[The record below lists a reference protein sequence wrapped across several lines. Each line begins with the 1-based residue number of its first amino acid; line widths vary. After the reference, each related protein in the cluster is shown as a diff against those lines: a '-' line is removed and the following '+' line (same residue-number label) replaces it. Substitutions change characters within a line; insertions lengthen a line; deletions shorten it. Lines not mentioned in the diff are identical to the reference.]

1 MNRIWN
7 VSLQELVANAKRP
20 SYLLLTFGVPVLA
33 IFLVLAITLFMGDD
47 EPEDPFADLPDE
59 PIGYVDLSGLLG
71 GPGGFADYL
80 IRYESQAAAG
90 EDTKS
95 GRLSCYYVIPEDYM
109 ESGQV
114 TRVSPQINVA
124 ASDMTLFKSFLLTE
138 LLGKDSPLLLAR
150 LQSPAVVHEHQLD
163 RSGELVTEIKGDSF
177 ANFGLV
183 YGFALIMMVTLFFS
197 STQLMRSVITEKE
210 NRMIEIVLSS
220 LRPIQLLAGK
230 VLGQGLAGLVQIL
243 TWLGSVLLLIQL
255 TGADIPYVGAIE
267 LPPSLFAI
275 AVLYYLGGYLLFA
288 AFSAGIGAISINL
301 REGPQYSMIFSL
313 PAVLPLM
320 FLSNILEAPNSTMA
334 VALSFFPLSAPL
346 GMIERLAITI
356 VPGWQ
361 IVLSLIILFGSVG
374 AGLWL
379 AARLFRVNT
388 LLSGQVPTR
397 NELLQMLVQG

>member
-1 MNRIWN
+1 MNRIWT
-7 VSLQELVANAKRP
+7 VSSQELVANFKRP
-20 SYLLLTFGVPVLA
+20 SYLLMTFGVPTLA
-33 IFLVLAITLFMGDD
+33 IIVVLAITLFRADD
-47 EPEDPFADLPDE
+47 EPADPFADLPDE
-59 PIGYVDLSGLLG
+59 PIGYVDHSGLFG
-71 GPGGFADYL
+71 DPGDFGAYL
-80 IRYESQAAAG
+80 IRYESQAAAQ
-90 EDTKS
+90 DDARW
-95 GRLSCYYVIPEDYM
+95 GRLSCYYLIPEDYL
-109 ESGQV
+109 ETGQI
-114 TRVSPQINVA
+114 TRVSPQFNIA
-124 ASDMTLFKSFLLTE
+124 ASDMALFESFLLTE
-138 LLGKDSPLLLAR
+138 LLGEDSPLLLAR

-183 YGFALIMMVTLFFS
+183 YGFALIMMVTMFFS

-243 TWLGSVLLLIQL
+243 TWLGGVLLLIRL
-255 TGADIPYVGAIE
+255 TGADIPFVGEIE

-301 REGPQYSMIFSL
+301 REGPQYSMVFSL

-320 FLSNILEAPNSTMA
+320 FLSSILEAPNSTMA

-356 VPGWQ
+356 VPSWQ
-361 IVLSLIILFGSVG
+361 IVLSLVILFGSVG
-374 AGLWL
+374 ACLWL

-397 NELLQMLVQG
+397 NELLRMLVQG

>member
-7 VSLQELVANAKRP
+7 VSLQELVANFKRR
-20 SYLLLTFGVPVLA
+20 SYLLMTFGVPALA
-33 IFLVLAITLFMGDD
+33 IIVVLAITLFKADD

-59 PIGYVDLSGLLG
+59 PIGYVDHSGLFG
-71 GPGGFADYL
+71 DPGDFGAYL
-80 IRYESQAAAG
+80 IRYESQATAQDDAR
-90 EDTKS
+90 S
-95 GRLSCYYVIPEDYM
+95 GRLSCYYLIPEDYL
-109 ESGQV
+109 ETGQI
-114 TRVSPQINVA
+114 TRVSPQFNIA
-124 ASDMTLFKSFLLTE
+124 ASDMALFESFLLTE
-138 LLGKDSPLLLAR
+138 LLGEDSPLLLAR

-183 YGFALIMMVTLFFS
+183 YGFALIMMVTMFFS

-243 TWLGSVLLLIQL
+243 TWLGGVLLLIRL
-255 TGADIPYVGAIE
+255 TGSDIPFVGEIE

-301 REGPQYSMIFSL
+301 REGPQYSMVFTL

-320 FLSNILEAPNSTMA
+320 FLSNILEAPNSTVA

-361 IVLSLIILFGSVG
+361 IVLSLVVLFGSVG

-397 NELLQMLVQG
+397 NELLRMLVQG

>member
-7 VSLQELVANAKRP
+7 VSLQELVANFKRP
-20 SYLLLTFGVPVLA
+20 SYLLLTFGVPALA
-33 IFLVLAITLFMGDD
+33 IIVVLAITLFNGDD

-59 PIGYVDLSGLLG
+59 PIGYVDLSGLFG
-71 GPGGFADYL
+71 DPGGFAEYL
-80 IRYESQAAAG
+80 IRYESQAAAQ
-90 EDTKS
+90 EETKS
-95 GRLSCYYVIPEDYM
+95 GRLRCYYVIPKDYM

-114 TRVSPQINVA
+114 TRVSPQVNIA
-124 ASDMTLFKSFLLTE
+124 ASDMALFESFLLTE
-138 LLGKDSPLLLAR
+138 LLGEDSPLLLAR
-150 LQSPAVVHEHQLD
+150 LQSPAVVFEHQLD

-183 YGFALIMMVTLFFS
+183 YGFALIMMVTMFFS

-243 TWLGSVLLLIQL
+243 TWLGGVLLLIRL
-255 TGADIPYVGAIE
+255 AGADIPLVGVIE

-301 REGPQYSMIFSL
+301 REGPQYSMVFTL

-320 FLSNILEAPNSTMA
+320 FLSNILKAPNSTMA

-361 IVLSLIILFGSVG
+361 IVLSLVVLFGSVG